1 MKKEDR
7 EMIEK
12 IMATEKV
19 GYAYMYPMDG
29 GARKEHY
36 ISMTPENIANY
47 IGTYMVEAE
56 SMVFTDI
63 ADNLELNTF
72 GCFINT
78 CTSRKLCMELQE
90 LLFPILIY
98 YVCGDI
104 FSFASN
110 IFYKKFPCK
119 SKHIMHLHM
128 QAAELLIR

>member
-19 GYAYMYPMDG
+19 GYAYVYPMDG

-36 ISMTPENIANY
+36 ISMTSENIANY

-90 LLFPILIY
+90 LLFPIQ
-98 YVCGDI
+98 C
-104 FSFASN
+104 
-110 IFYKKFPCK
+110 
-119 SKHIMHLHM
+119 
-128 QAAELLIR
+128 

>member
-19 GYAYMYPMDG
+19 GYAYVYPMDG

-36 ISMTPENIANY
+36 ISMTSENIEIISEHIWWRKAW
-47 IGTYMVEAE
+47 
-56 SMVFTDI
+56 SCRTDI

-90 LLFPILIY
+90 LLFPIQ
-98 YVCGDI
+98 CGDEEPGEVLAVDRSVADKY
-104 FSFASN
+104 FQQEDEAVT
-110 IFYKKFPCK
+110 
-119 SKHIMHLHM
+119 M
-128 QAAELLIR
+128 AEMSMP

>member
-19 GYAYMYPMDG
+19 GYAYVYPMDG

-36 ISMTPENIANY
+36 ISMTPENIAND
-47 IGTYMVEAE
+47 IGTYMAEAE

-90 LLFPILIY
+90 LLFPIQ
-98 YVCGDI
+98 CGDEEPGEVLAVDRSVADKY
-104 FSFASN
+104 FQQEDEAVT
-110 IFYKKFPCK
+110 
-119 SKHIMHLHM
+119 M
-128 QAAELLIR
+128 AEMSMP